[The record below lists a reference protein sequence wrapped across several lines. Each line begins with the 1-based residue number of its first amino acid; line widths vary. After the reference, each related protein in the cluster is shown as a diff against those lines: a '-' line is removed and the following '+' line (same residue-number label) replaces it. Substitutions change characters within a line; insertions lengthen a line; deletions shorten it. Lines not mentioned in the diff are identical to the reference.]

1 MHKEKL
7 AIVIPTYNEAETIS
21 SLIKELFE
29 KIKQLVEKLDILIID
44 DSSPDGTAEIVR
56 GLGEKYE
63 KITVIQRPKK
73 MGLGAAYKEGFRHVL
88 EKLDSELVVQ
98 MDADHSHR
106 PSEIPNMLEK
116 IKNFDFLIASRHV
129 DGSDII
135 GWGIGRKATH
145 SVAGAIARMCAR
157 IEIKD
162 STSGFR
168 MFKKK
173 TLEKIDFEKIRS
185 DGFAFQIE
193 VLYQLKQLGMK
204 GLEVP
209 TVFVNRTEG
218 SSKMGSSEM
227 MQFITMCI
235 SYIGRK

>member
-1 MHKEKL
+1 MKL

-135 GWGIGRKATH
+135 GWGIGRKTTH
-145 SVAGAIARMCAR
+145 SVAGAIARMCAK

>member
-1 MHKEKL
+1 MKL
-7 AIVIPTYNEAETIS
+7 AIVIPTYNEAETIP

-44 DSSPDGTAEIVR
+44 DSSPDGTADIVR
-56 GLGEKYE
+56 ELGNKYE
-63 KITVIQRPKK
+63 KITVIQRPRK

-88 EKLDSELVVQ
+88 EKLDSELVLQ
-98 MDADHSHR
+98 MDADHSHQ
-106 PSEIPNMLEK
+106 PNEIPNMLEK
-116 IKNFDFLIASRHV
+116 IKNFDFLVASRHV
-129 DGSDII
+129 EGSDVI
-135 GWGIGRKATH
+135 GWGIGRKITH
-145 SVAGAIARMCAR
+145 SIAGTIARICAK

-173 TLEKIDFEKIRS
+173 TLEKINFNKIRS

-209 TVFVNRTEG
+209 TIFVNRTEG
-218 SSKMGSSEM
+218 SSKMGSTEM

>member
-1 MHKEKL
+1 MKL
-7 AIVIPTYNEAETIS
+7 AIVIPTYNEAETIP
-21 SLIKELFE
+21 SLISELFE

-44 DSSPDGTAEIVR
+44 DSSPDGTADIVR
-56 GLGEKYE
+56 ELGTKYE

-88 EKLDSELVVQ
+88 EKLDSELVLQ
-98 MDADHSHR
+98 MDADHSHQ

-116 IKNFDFLIASRHV
+116 IKNFDFLVASRHV
-129 DGSDII
+129 EGSDVI

-145 SVAGAIARMCAR
+145 SIAGAIARICAK

-173 TLEKIDFEKIRS
+173 TLEKIDFKKIRS

>member
-1 MHKEKL
+1 MKL
-7 AIVIPTYNEAETIS
+7 AIVIPTYNEAETIP
-21 SLIKELFE
+21 SLISELFE
-29 KIKQLVEKLDILIID
+29 KLKQLVERLDILIVD
-44 DSSPDGTAEIVR
+44 DSSPDGTADIVR
-56 GLGEKYE
+56 GLSEKFE

-73 MGLGAAYKEGFRHVL
+73 MGLGAAYKAGFNYVL
-88 EKLDSELVVQ
+88 EKLDTEFVLQ
-98 MDADHSHR
+98 MDADHSHQ
-106 PSEIPNMLEK
+106 PKEIPEMLKK
-116 IKNFDFLIASRHV
+116 IKDYDYLVASRHV
-129 DGSDII
+129 EGSDVI
-135 GWGIGRKATH
+135 GWGVGRKATH
-145 SVAGAIARMCAR
+145 SFAAAIARACAK
-157 IEIKD
+157 IEIRD

-173 TLEKIDFEKIRS
+173 TLEKINFEKIRS

-193 VLYQLKQLGMK
+193 VLHQLKQMEMR

-227 MQFITMCI
+227 IQFITMCI

>member
-1 MHKEKL
+1 MKL
-7 AIVIPTYNEAETIS
+7 AIVIPTYNEAETIP
-21 SLIKELFE
+21 SLINELFE

-44 DSSPDGTAEIVR
+44 DSSPDGTADIVR
-56 GLGEKYE
+56 ELGTKYE

-88 EKLDSELVVQ
+88 EKLDSELVLQ
-98 MDADHSHR
+98 MDADHSHQ

-116 IKNFDFLIASRHV
+116 IKNFDFLVASRHV
-129 DGSDII
+129 EGSDVI

-145 SVAGAIARMCAR
+145 SVAGAIARICAK
-157 IEIKD
+157 IEIRD

-173 TLEKIDFEKIRS
+173 TLEKVDFDKIRS

-193 VLYQLKQLGMK
+193 VLHQLKQLGMK

>member
-1 MHKEKL
+1 MKL
-7 AIVIPTYNEAETIS
+7 AIVIPTYNEAETIP

-29 KIKQLVEKLDILIID
+29 KIKHLVEKLDVLIID
-44 DSSPDGTAEIVR
+44 DSSPDGTADIVR

-63 KITVIQRPKK
+63 KITVVQRPKK
-73 MGLGAAYKEGFRHVL
+73 MGLGAAYKEGFRHIL
-88 EKLDSELVVQ
+88 EKFDSELVLQ
-98 MDADHSHR
+98 MDADHSHQ

-129 DGSDII
+129 EGSDVI
-135 GWGIGRKATH
+135 GWGVGRKTTH
-145 SVAGAIARMCAR
+145 SIAGAIARTCAK

-227 MQFITMCI
+227 LQFITMCI

>member
-1 MHKEKL
+1 VKL
-7 AIVIPTYNEAETIS
+7 AIVIPTYNEAETIP

-29 KIKQLVEKLDILIID
+29 KIKQLVDKLDILIVD
-44 DSSPDGTAEIVR
+44 DSSPDGTADIVR
-56 GLGEKYE
+56 ELGNKYE

-73 MGLGAAYKEGFRHVL
+73 MGLGAAYKEGFRYVL
-88 EKLDSELVVQ
+88 SKLDSELIVQ
-98 MDADHSHR
+98 MDADHSHQ
-106 PSEIPNMLEK
+106 PGEISNMLEK
-116 IKNFDFLIASRHV
+116 IKNFDFVIASRHV
-129 DGSDII
+129 RGSDVI
-135 GWGIGRKATH
+135 GWGMWRKATH
-145 SVAGAIARMCAR
+145 SFAGIIARICAK

-168 MFKKK
+168 MFKKN
-173 TLEKIDFEKIRS
+173 TLEKIKFEKIKS

-193 VLYQLKQLGMK
+193 VLHQLKQMGLK

-218 SSKMGSSEM
+218 NSKMGSKEM
-227 MQFITMCI
+227 IQFFTMCI

>member
-1 MHKEKL
+1 MKL
-7 AIVIPTYNEAETIS
+7 AIVIPTYNEAETIPN
-21 SLIKELFE
+21 LIKELFE
-29 KIKQLVEKLDILIID
+29 KLKQLVDKLDILIID
-44 DSSPDGTAEIVR
+44 DSSPDGTADIARE
-56 GLGEKYE
+56 LGDKYE

-73 MGLGAAYKEGFRHVL
+73 MGLGAAYKEGFRYVL
-88 EKLDSELVVQ
+88 SKLDSELIVQ
-98 MDADHSHR
+98 MDADHSHQ
-106 PSEIPNMLEK
+106 PGEISNMLDK

-129 DGSDII
+129 YGSDVI
-135 GWGIGRKATH
+135 GWGLGRKVTH
-145 SVAGAIARMCAR
+145 SIAGSIASVCAK
-157 IEIKD
+157 IDIKD

-193 VLYQLKQLGMK
+193 VLHQLKQLGMK

-209 TVFVNRTEG
+209 TVFINRTEG
-218 SSKMGSSEM
+218 SSKMGSNEM

>member
-1 MHKEKL
+1 MKL
-7 AIVIPTYNEAETIS
+7 AIVIPTYNEAETIP

-29 KIKQLVEKLDILIID
+29 KIKHLVEKLDVLIID
-44 DSSPDGTAEIVR
+44 DSSPDGTADIVR

-63 KITVIQRPKK
+63 KITVVQRPKK

-88 EKLDSELVVQ
+88 EKFDSELVLQ
-98 MDADHSHR
+98 MDADHSHQ

-129 DGSDII
+129 EGSDVI
-135 GWGIGRKATH
+135 GWGVGRKTTH
-145 SVAGAIARMCAR
+145 SIAGAIARICAK

-193 VLYQLKQLGMK
+193 VLYQLKQLGMR

-218 SSKMGSSEM
+218 SSKMGSREM

>member
-1 MHKEKL
+1 MKL
-7 AIVIPTYNEAETIS
+7 AIVIPTYNEAETIP

-29 KIKQLVEKLDILIID
+29 KIKHLVEKLDVLIID
-44 DSSPDGTAEIVR
+44 DSSPDGTADIVR
-56 GLGEKYE
+56 ELGEKYE
-63 KITVIQRPKK
+63 KITVVQRPKK

-88 EKLDSELVVQ
+88 EKFDSELVLQ
-98 MDADHSHR
+98 MDADHSHQ

-129 DGSDII
+129 EGSDVT
-135 GWGIGRKATH
+135 GWGVGRKATH
-145 SVAGAIARMCAR
+145 SVAGAIARICAK

-209 TVFVNRTEG
+209 TIFVNRTEG
-218 SSKMGSSEM
+218 SSKMGSREM

>member
-1 MHKEKL
+1 MKL
-7 AIVIPTYNEAETIS
+7 AIVIPTYNEAETIP

-29 KIKQLVEKLDILIID
+29 KIKHLVEKLDVLIID
-44 DSSPDGTAEIVR
+44 DSSPDGTADIVR
-56 GLGEKYE
+56 ELGEKYE
-63 KITVIQRPKK
+63 KITVVQRPKK

-88 EKLDSELVVQ
+88 EKFDSELVLQ
-98 MDADHSHR
+98 MDADHSHQ

-129 DGSDII
+129 EGSDVI
-135 GWGIGRKATH
+135 GWGVGRKTTH
-145 SVAGAIARMCAR
+145 SIAGAIARICAK

>member
-1 MHKEKL
+1 MKL
-7 AIVIPTYNEAETIS
+7 AIVIPTYNEAETIP

-29 KIKQLVEKLDILIID
+29 KIKQLVERLDILIID
-44 DSSPDGTAEIVR
+44 DSSPDGTADIARE
-56 GLGEKYE
+56 LGAKYE

-88 EKLDSELVVQ
+88 EKLDSELVLQ
-98 MDADHSHR
+98 MDADHSHQ

-116 IKNFDFLIASRHV
+116 IKNFDFLVASRHV
-129 DGSDII
+129 EGSDVI

-145 SVAGAIARMCAR
+145 SIAGAIARICAK

-173 TLEKIDFEKIRS
+173 TLEKIDFKNIRS

-209 TVFVNRTEG
+209 TIFVNRTEG
-218 SSKMGSSEM
+218 SSKMGSREM
-227 MQFITMCI
+227 MQFIKMCI

>member
-1 MHKEKL
+1 MKL
-7 AIVIPTYNEAETIS
+7 AIVIPTYNEAETIP
-21 SLIKELFE
+21 SLINELFE

-44 DSSPDGTAEIVR
+44 DSSPDGTADIVR
-56 GLGEKYE
+56 ELGTKYE

-73 MGLGAAYKEGFRHVL
+73 MGLGAAYKEGFSHVL
-88 EKLDSELVVQ
+88 EKLDSELILQ
-98 MDADHSHR
+98 MDADHSHQ

-116 IKNFDFLIASRHV
+116 IKNFDFLVASRHV
-129 DGSDII
+129 EGSDVI
-135 GWGIGRKATH
+135 GWGIGRKVTH
-145 SVAGAIARMCAR
+145 SIAGVIARICAK

-173 TLEKIDFEKIRS
+173 TLERIDFKNIRS

-193 VLYQLKQLGMK
+193 VLHQLKQLGMK

>member
-1 MHKEKL
+1 MKL
-7 AIVIPTYNEAETIS
+7 AIVIPTYNEAETIP
-21 SLIKELFE
+21 SLINELFE
-29 KIKQLVEKLDILIID
+29 KIKQFVERLDILIID
-44 DSSPDGTAEIVR
+44 DSSPDGTADIVR
-56 GLGEKYE
+56 RLGDKYE

-88 EKLDSELVVQ
+88 EKLDSELVLQ
-98 MDADHSHR
+98 MDADHSHQ

-116 IKNFDFLIASRHV
+116 IKNFDFLVASRHV
-129 DGSDII
+129 EGSDVI

-145 SVAGAIARMCAR
+145 SVAGAIARICAK
-157 IEIKD
+157 IEIRD

>member
-1 MHKEKL
+1 MKL

-29 KIKQLVEKLDILIID
+29 KIKQLVEKLDILIVD
-44 DSSPDGTAEIVR
+44 DSSPDGTADIAR
-56 GLGEKYE
+56 GLSEKFE

-73 MGLGAAYKEGFRHVL
+73 MGLGAAYKEGFKHVL
-88 EKLDSELVVQ
+88 EKFDSELIIQ
-98 MDADHSHR
+98 MDADHSHQ
-106 PSEIPNMLEK
+106 PGEIPNMLEK
-116 IKNFDFLIASRHV
+116 IKDYDFLVASRHV
-129 DGSDII
+129 EGSDII
-135 GWGIGRKATH
+135 GWGVGRKATH
-145 SVAGAIARMCAR
+145 SIAGAIARACAK
-157 IEIKD
+157 IDIKD

-168 MFKKK
+168 MFKKN
-173 TLEKIDFEKIRS
+173 TLEKINFDNIRS

-204 GLEVP
+204 GLEMP
-209 TVFVNRTEG
+209 TIFVNRTEG

>member
-1 MHKEKL
+1 MKL
-7 AIVIPTYNEAETIS
+7 AIVIPTYNEADTIS

-29 KIKQLVEKLDILIID
+29 KVKQLVERLDVLIID
-44 DSSPDGTAEIVR
+44 DSSPDGTADIARE
-56 GLGEKYE
+56 LGDKYD

-88 EKLDSELVVQ
+88 EKLDSELIVQ
-98 MDADHSHR
+98 MDADHSHK

-116 IKNFDFLIASRHV
+116 IRDYDYLIASRHV
-129 DGSDII
+129 DGSDVI
-135 GWGIGRKATH
+135 GWGVGRKATH
-145 SVAGAIARMCAR
+145 SVAGAIARMCAK

-185 DGFAFQIE
+185 DGFAFQVE
-193 VLYQLKQLGMK
+193 VLHQLKQLGMR

-218 SSKMGSSEM
+218 SSKMGSGEM
-227 MQFITMCI
+227 MQFISMCI

>member
-1 MHKEKL
+1 MKL
-7 AIVIPTYNEAETIS
+7 AIVIPTYNEAETIP

-29 KIKQLVEKLDILIID
+29 KIKHLVEKLDILIID
-44 DSSPDGTAEIVR
+44 DSSPDGTADIVR
-56 GLGEKYE
+56 GLAEKYE

-88 EKLDSELVVQ
+88 EKFDSELVVQ

-106 PSEIPNMLEK
+106 PTEIPNMLEK

-129 DGSDII
+129 SGSNII
-135 GWGIGRKATH
+135 GWGIGRKTIH
-145 SVAGAIARMCAR
+145 SVAGTIARLCAK

>member
-1 MHKEKL
+1 MKL
-7 AIVIPTYNEAETIS
+7 AIVIPTYNEVETVP

-29 KIKQLVEKLDILIID
+29 KVKKIVEKLDILIID
-44 DSSPDGTAEIVR
+44 DSSPDGTADVVR
-56 GLGEKYE
+56 ELGKKYE

-73 MGLGAAYKEGFRHVL
+73 MGLGAAYKEGFRHIL
-88 EKLDSELVVQ
+88 EKFDSELIVQ
-98 MDADHSHR
+98 MDADHSHQ
-106 PSEIPNMLEK
+106 PEEIPNMLEK
-116 IKNFDFLIASRHV
+116 IKNFDFLVASRHV
-129 DGSDII
+129 EGSDVI
-135 GWGIGRKATH
+135 GWGIRRKMTH
-145 SVAGAIARMCAR
+145 SVAGTIASACAK

-173 TLEKIDFEKIRS
+173 TLERIDFKNIRS

>member
-1 MHKEKL
+1 MKL
-7 AIVIPTYNEAETIS
+7 AIVIPTYNEAETIP

-29 KIKQLVEKLDILIID
+29 KIKHLVEKLDILIID
-44 DSSPDGTAEIVR
+44 DSSPDGTADIVR
-56 GLGEKYE
+56 GLEKKYE

-88 EKLDSELVVQ
+88 EKFDSELVVQ

-106 PSEIPNMLEK
+106 PTEIPNMLEK

-129 DGSDII
+129 SGSNII

-145 SVAGAIARMCAR
+145 SVAGTIARLCAK

-173 TLEKIDFEKIRS
+173 TLKKIDFEKIRS

>member
-1 MHKEKL
+1 MKL
-7 AIVIPTYNEAETIS
+7 AIVIPTYNEAETIP

-29 KIKQLVEKLDILIID
+29 KIKHLVEKLDVLIID
-44 DSSPDGTAEIVR
+44 DSSPDGTADIVR
-56 GLGEKYE
+56 KLGEKYE
-63 KITVIQRPKK
+63 KITVVQRPKK

-88 EKLDSELVVQ
+88 EKFDSELIVQ
-98 MDADHSHR
+98 MDADHSHQ
-106 PSEIPNMLEK
+106 PSEIPDMLEK

-129 DGSDII
+129 EGSNII
-135 GWGIGRKATH
+135 GWGVGRKATH
-145 SVAGAIARMCAR
+145 SVAGAIARICAK
-157 IEIKD
+157 IKIKD

-173 TLEKIDFEKIRS
+173 TLEKIDFEEICS
-185 DGFAFQIE
+185 DGFAFQVE

-227 MQFITMCI
+227 LQFITMCI

>member
-1 MHKEKL
+1 MKL
-7 AIVIPTYNEAETIS
+7 AIVIPTYNEAETIP
-21 SLIKELFE
+21 SLINELFE
-29 KIKQLVEKLDILIID
+29 KVKELVEKLDILIID
-44 DSSPDGTAEIVR
+44 DSSPDGTADIVR
-56 GLGEKYE
+56 KLGEKYE

-88 EKLDSELVVQ
+88 EKLDSELVLQ
-98 MDADHSHR
+98 MDADHSHQ

-116 IKNFDFLIASRHV
+116 IKNFDFLVASRHV
-129 DGSDII
+129 EGSDVI

-145 SVAGAIARMCAR
+145 SIAGAIARICAK

-173 TLEKIDFEKIRS
+173 TLEKIDFKNIRS

>member
-1 MHKEKL
+1 MKL
-7 AIVIPTYNEAETIS
+7 AIVIPTYNEAETIP
-21 SLIKELFE
+21 SLINELFE
-29 KIKQLVEKLDILIID
+29 KIKQLVERLDILIID
-44 DSSPDGTAEIVR
+44 DSSPDGTADIARE
-56 GLGEKYE
+56 LGAKYE

-73 MGLGAAYKEGFRHVL
+73 MGLGAAYKEGFSHVL
-88 EKLDSELVVQ
+88 EKLDSELILQ
-98 MDADHSHR
+98 MDADHSHQ

-116 IKNFDFLIASRHV
+116 IKNFDFLVASRHV
-129 DGSDII
+129 EGSDVI
-135 GWGIGRKATH
+135 GWGIGRKVTH
-145 SVAGAIARMCAR
+145 SIAGVIARICAK

-173 TLEKIDFEKIRS
+173 TLEKIDFKNIRS

-209 TVFVNRTEG
+209 TIFVNRTEG
-218 SSKMGSSEM
+218 SSKMGSREM
-227 MQFITMCI
+227 MQFIKMCI

>member
-1 MHKEKL
+1 MKL
-7 AIVIPTYNEAETIS
+7 AIVIPTYNEAETIP

-29 KIKQLVEKLDILIID
+29 KIKQIVEKLDVLIID
-44 DSSPDGTAEIVR
+44 DSSPDGTANIAR
-56 GLGEKYE
+56 KLGEKYE

-73 MGLGAAYKEGFRHVL
+73 MGLGAAYKEGFRYIL

-98 MDADHSHR
+98 MDADHSHQ
-106 PSEIPNMLEK
+106 PSEISTMLEK
-116 IKNFDFLIASRHV
+116 IKNFDYIIASRHV
-129 DGSDII
+129 EGSDVI
-135 GWGIGRKATH
+135 GWGIGRKMTH
-145 SVAGAIARMCAR
+145 TIAGAIAGSCAKL
-157 IEIKD
+157 EIKD

-173 TLEKIDFEKIRS
+173 TLEKIDFQKIRS

-209 TVFVNRTEG
+209 TTFVNRTEG
-218 SSKMGSSEM
+218 NSKMGSSEM
-227 MQFITMCI
+227 IQFIKMCI

>member
-1 MHKEKL
+1 MKL
-7 AIVIPTYNEAETIS
+7 AIVIPTYNEAETIP

-29 KIKQLVEKLDILIID
+29 KIKQLVERLDILIID
-44 DSSPDGTAEIVR
+44 DSSPDGTADIARE
-56 GLGEKYE
+56 LGEKYE

-88 EKLDSELVVQ
+88 EKLDSELVLQ
-98 MDADHSHR
+98 MDADHSHQ

-116 IKNFDFLIASRHV
+116 IKNVDFLIASRHV
-129 DGSDII
+129 EGSDVI

-145 SVAGAIARMCAR
+145 SVAGAIARMCAK

-173 TLEKIDFEKIRS
+173 TLEKVDFNKIRS

-193 VLYQLKQLGMK
+193 VLHQLKQLGMK

>member
-1 MHKEKL
+1 MKL
-7 AIVIPTYNEAETIS
+7 AIVIPTYNEAETIP
-21 SLIKELFE
+21 SLINELFE
-29 KIKQLVEKLDILIID
+29 KIKQFVEKLDILIID
-44 DSSPDGTAEIVR
+44 DSSPDGTADIVR
-56 GLGEKYE
+56 ELGTKYE

-73 MGLGAAYKEGFRHVL
+73 MGLGAAYKEGFRYVL
-88 EKLDSELVVQ
+88 EKLDSELVLQ
-98 MDADHSHR
+98 MDADHSHQ

-116 IKNFDFLIASRHV
+116 IKNFDFLVASRHV
-129 DGSDII
+129 EGSDVI

-145 SVAGAIARMCAR
+145 SIAGAIARICAK

-173 TLEKIDFEKIRS
+173 TLERIDFKNIRS

-227 MQFITMCI
+227 IQFITMCI